1 MKILGLD
8 LSGPRNTADT
18 YLAIFNEQGAELHFI
33 SAING
38 ADDQQIF
45 RAVSGSERN
54 EPIIIGMDAPLSYNP
69 GGGDRPSDTDL
80 RRAVRDKGG
89 GIGVMPPTMIR
100 MVYLTLRGILLTR
113 MLETLK
119 PELDVRIVEVHPGAS
134 MLLRG
139 APAKVVAAIK
149 RDESARFQLLE
160 WLGEKGLMGIP
171 RTEYVPDHFVAACA
185 AALGAWQWSL
195 GKPAWLYS
203 AKPPEHPYD
212 FACRKTN
219 YLRNSRSKLFI

>member
-1 MKILGLD
+1 MKVIGLD

-18 YLAIFNEQGAELHFI
+18 YLVIFNEQGAVLHFI
-33 SAING
+33 SAINE
-38 ADDQQIF
+38 ADDQQVF
-45 RAVSGSERN
+45 HTVSGLEKN

-69 GGGDRPSDTDL
+69 GGGDRPSDADL
-80 RRAVRDKGG
+80 RRAAREKGG
-89 GIGVMPPTMIR
+89 GVGIMPPTMIR

-119 PELDVRIVEVHPGAS
+119 PQLDVRIVEVHPGAS

-139 APAKVVAAIK
+139 APAKAVAAFK
-149 RDESARFQLLE
+149 HDASARFQLLE

-171 RTEYVPDHFVAACA
+171 RTEEVPDHFVAACA

-195 GKPAWLYS
+195 GKPVWLYS
-203 AKPPEHPYD
+203 AKQPVHPYD
-212 FACRKTN
+212 FAC
-219 YLRNSRSKLFI
+219 

>member
-1 MKILGLD
+1 MKIIGLD

-18 YLAIFNEQGAELHFI
+18 SLVIFKEHRTKLHFL

-45 RAVSGSERN
+45 RAVSGLERN
-54 EPIIIGMDAPLSYNP
+54 EPVIIGMDAPLSYNP
-69 GGGDRPSDTDL
+69 GGGDRPSDADL
-80 RRAVRDKGG
+80 RRTARDKGG
-89 GIGVMPPTMIR
+89 RVGIMPPTMIR
-100 MVYLTLRGILLTR
+100 MVYLTLRGVLLTR

-139 APAKVVAAIK
+139 APAQAVAAFK
-149 RDESARFQLLE
+149 RNESARLQLLQ

-171 RTEYVPDHFVAACA
+171 RTGEVPDHFVAACA

-195 GKPAWLYS
+195 GKSAWLYS

-212 FACRKTN
+212 FAC
-219 YLRNSRSKLFI
+219 